1 MIEETDVDPFKV
13 YKKKKDDKEPRRKN
27 DILLKGAVEDFFPY
41 VLRFFYNNADEI
53 FDMNKGFEWKNTE
66 LHEIQ
71 PLLSQKGG
79 SRAADL
85 LVKVHLMNG
94 STELFLL
101 HMEIQKVT
109 NDDFSRRVFE
119 YWYRLTDKHKT
130 AVVSLAVFTG
140 LKTQLQPDRYNFDLL
155 GTELNFKYNTYQIFN
170 HTEEELINM
179 DNPFALVVI
188 AAQQEAIYNKN
199 EQDGLFNT
207 RMKIVKA
214 LKASNKFNYKKI
226 KEFLYFMDQLIPL
239 TDKKLKTIFDKEI
252 TNLFGGKITM
262 GIMEAV
268 REQILDEGIEQGIG
282 KGIAQIAIEM
292 KKDLFPIE
300 QISKLTKLSLEEIE
314 ALV

>member
-1 MIEETDVDPFKV
+1 
-13 YKKKKDDKEPRRKN
+13 
-27 DILLKGAVEDFFPY
+27 VEDFFPY